1 MRREAGR
8 PCKEAGRPCKEAG
21 RPCVVGLLLRGRHGA
36 LALAVAAAL
45 WELAPRCG
53 LADPTLLPP
62 LSRVLAAGW
71 PLLRSGA
78 LPRHLGASLWRVG
91 LGYGLA
97 VLAALPVGVAI
108 GLLPGLERYAN
119 PLLQVL
125 RPISPPA
132 WVPLAILWFGIGDA
146 PAVFIVFVGT
156 VLALIV
162 GVATA
167 ARSMDRRLVQAAF
180 TLGARPAQAVLLV
193 VVPSLGPAIFG
204 QLRVGLALAWMCVM
218 AAEMVAV
225 RSGLGYL
232 LIEARSLFQTDRVL
246 LCMLVIGALG
256 LGLDQLLRA
265 SERRA
270 LRWREG
276 TTADELFE
284 PGRSRQS
291 LPG

>member
-1 MRREAGR
+1 MRVLAFLARR
-8 PCKEAGRPCKEAG
+8 
-21 RPCVVGLLLRGRHGA
+21 RHGA
-36 LALAVAAAL
+36 LALAVVAVL

-53 LADPTLLPP
+53 LADPSLLPP
-62 LSRVLAAGW
+62 LSHVLGAGW
-71 PLLRSGA
+71 PLLISGA
-78 LPRHLGASLWRVG
+78 LARHLAASLWRVG
-91 LGYGLA
+91 LGYTLA
-97 VLAALPVGVAI
+97 VLVALPTGLAL

-146 PAVFIVFVGT
+146 PAVFIVFIGT

-162 GVATA
+162 GTAAA

-180 TLGARPAQAVLLV
+180 TLGATRAQAVRLV
-193 VVPSLGPAIFG
+193 VLPSLGPAIFG

-232 LIEARSLFQTDRVL
+232 LMEARNLFQMERVL
-246 LCMLVIGALG
+246 LSMLVIGALG
-256 LGLDQLLRA
+256 LGLDQVLRA
-265 SERRA
+265 LEQRV
-270 LRWREG
+270 LRWRQG
-276 TTADELFE
+276 MAADELFE
-284 PGRSRQS
+284 PVRGAQDVPWQRAAGRGAGRS
-291 LPG
+291 